1 MEELSLLEKFGVLF
15 DNIFEHPLFII
26 LLLVP
31 AIIFLLQK
39 KHGKK
44 AFVFVYLL
52 VIIFVLYIGGEVIF
66 ELFDNLMNGLFMT
79 LYFPNFITL
88 FVVVVLCS
96 IIALVSFFSKKMYRI
111 NKIINITA
119 FAIIQMLFVLTLT
132 VIRSNNINIYADNA
146 LYTNSDVLTLMQLL
160 IGTFTLQVI
169 AILIINGINK
179 VTDILDKRS
188 TPLAEDIN
196 EQITN
201 LEKTKTRNTLGLIKN
216 IEIDN
221 TKVGY
226 INVADKSKTS
236 KPKLKPF
243 KFDVD
248 KLESITLNV
257 PDEKHGVQFEEMF
270 GNQVALEK
278 PVGENEILFN
288 RVEPVHNA
296 TLVVDNEEKSEVK
309 DMDIKNKLSEFGK
322 RIKPSNLKKNKK
334 QKNKGVLLPKEKS
347 EPVNHSLEKPNLLKP
362 MEETISTSFQKS
374 VLDKKDAALNTL
386 NKASESVNKF
396 INDVKPEVKEEP
408 LVNKFVNK
416 NTEGSMVK
424 PDLLKPESTLES
436 PIKVIS
442 EVESPKLVREMSE
455 EKTVDLVDNLNIL
468 DIQSTLDTVIKYRLM
483 KGVSLKV
490 VEEDDDM
497 AVDNLQIPDF
507 NKMMVVLK
515 KCKLY
520 RKA

>member
-15 DNIFEHPLFII
+15 DNILQHPLFII

-119 FAIIQMLFVLTLT
+119 FAVIQMLFVLTLT

-188 TPLAEDIN
+188 TPLAEDIS

-201 LEKTKTRNTLGLIKN
+201 LEKTKTKNTLGLIKN

-257 PDEKHGVQFEEMF
+257 PDEKYDVQFEEMF

-288 RVEPVHNA
+288 REEPVHNE
-296 TLVVDNEEKSEVK
+296 TLVIDNEEKPEVK
-309 DMDIKNKLSEFGK
+309 DTDIKDKISEFGK
-322 RIKPSNLKKNKK
+322 KLRTSKLKKNKK

-374 VLDKKDAALNTL
+374 ALDKKNVALNTL

-483 KGVSLKV
+483 RGVSLKV

>member
-15 DNIFEHPLFII
+15 DNILQHPLFII

-257 PDEKHGVQFEEMF
+257 PDEKHDVQFEEMF
-270 GNQVALEK
+270 GNQVSLEK

-288 RVEPVHNA
+288 RVEPVHNE
-296 TLVVDNEEKSEVK
+296 TLVIDNEEKPEVK
-309 DMDIKNKLSEFGK
+309 DTDIKDKISEFGK
-322 RIKPSNLKKNKK
+322 KLRTSKLKKNKK
-334 QKNKGVLLPKEKS
+334 QKNKGVLLPKDKS

-374 VLDKKDAALNTL
+374 ALDKKNVALNTL

-490 VEEDDDM
+490 VEDNEDM

>member
-119 FAIIQMLFVLTLT
+119 FAVIQMLFVLTLT

-188 TPLAEDIN
+188 TPLAEDIS

-201 LEKTKTRNTLGLIKN
+201 LEKTKTKNTLGLIKN

-257 PDEKHGVQFEEMF
+257 PDEKYDVQFEEMF

-288 RVEPVHNA
+288 REEPVHNE
-296 TLVVDNEEKSEVK
+296 TLVIDNEEKPEVK
-309 DMDIKNKLSEFGK
+309 DTDIKDKISEFGK
-322 RIKPSNLKKNKK
+322 KLRTSKLKKNKK

-374 VLDKKDAALNTL
+374 ALDKKNVALNTL

-483 KGVSLKV
+483 RGVSLKV

-520 RKA
+520 RRA

>member
-188 TPLAEDIN
+188 TPLAEDIS

-201 LEKTKTRNTLGLIKN
+201 LEKTKTKNTLGLIKN

-257 PDEKHGVQFEEMF
+257 PDEKYDVQFEEMF

-288 RVEPVHNA
+288 REEPVHNE
-296 TLVVDNEEKSEVK
+296 TLVIDNEEKPEVK
-309 DMDIKNKLSEFGK
+309 DTDIKDKISEFGK
-322 RIKPSNLKKNKK
+322 KLRTSKLKKNKK

-374 VLDKKDAALNTL
+374 ALDKKNVALNTL

-483 KGVSLKV
+483 RGVSLKV

-520 RKA
+520 RRA